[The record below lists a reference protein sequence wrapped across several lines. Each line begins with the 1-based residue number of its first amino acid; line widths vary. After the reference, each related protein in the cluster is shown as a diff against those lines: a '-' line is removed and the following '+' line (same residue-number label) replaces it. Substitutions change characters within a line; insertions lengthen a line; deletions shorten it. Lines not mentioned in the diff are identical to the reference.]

1 MLTLRRATKFSFGL
15 TTALVAAV
23 TLNPIKQSS
32 VIGSAAAQEANRGD
46 KTIVMKLATPTLN
59 DGQHEWMKRFA
70 AAIETKSQNR
80 IKAEIY
86 PASMLGAI
94 PRMIE
99 GTQLGSIQ
107 LVVLPPE
114 FFVRVDPRFEVLSVA
129 GLFKSDAQAIKT
141 ISDPDFAKAF
151 LALGADKGLIGAS
164 LFLGGPQ
171 AFVTR
176 APFRTLADLKGKKIR
191 VLASKFQ
198 TEQIARLDAV
208 GVPMSLG
215 DVLPALQQGTID
227 GAVGILPV
235 FAALGYYG
243 TTKYLNETGHAY
255 VFSLSM
261 LSKKWFE
268 GLPADLQP
276 LVLTTAQ
283 EIGAEV
289 NPWQLDFLVR
299 QRKTWVE
306 KGGEL
311 EVLSA
316 ADRAEMIGK
325 LSSVGDDIV
334 KTEPELRP
342 LWDQLIATAKHSN

>member
-1 MLTLRRATKFSFGL
+1 
-15 TTALVAAV
+15 
-23 TLNPIKQSS
+23 
-32 VIGSAAAQEANRGD
+32 
-46 KTIVMKLATPTLN
+46 
-59 DGQHEWMKRFA
+59 
-70 AAIETKSQNR
+70 
-80 IKAEIY
+80 
-86 PASMLGAI
+86 
-94 PRMIE
+94 
-99 GTQLGSIQ
+99 
-107 LVVLPPE
+107 
-114 FFVRVDPRFEVLSVA
+114 
-129 GLFKSDAQAIKT
+129 
-141 ISDPDFAKAF
+141 
-151 LALGADKGLIGAS
+151 
-164 LFLGGPQ
+164 
-171 AFVTR
+171 VTR

-215 DVLPALQQGTID
+215 DVLPALQQGAID
-227 GAVGILPV
+227 GAVGALPV
-235 FAALGYYG
+235 FTALGYYG
-243 TTKYLNETGHAY
+243 TTKYMNETGHAY
-255 VFSLSM
+255 VFSLCM

-276 LVLTTAQ
+276 LVLTTAR

-289 NPWQLDFLVR
+289 NPWQLDFLAR

-316 ADRAEMIGK
+316 ADKAEMIGK
-325 LSSVGDDIV
+325 LSSVGEDIV